1 MIMKRICA
9 LLLVLLMFT
18 VLPLTARATP
28 AVDLTKEGS
37 ITLTLKYKGEAIK
50 GGQFSC
56 VRVGEIIQAEDGN
69 YYFKNILDKTVY
81 KNGLP
86 AASTIVQQVSDN
98 RYFFREEMKLTVANK
113 DGTVKFSGRT
123 PGLYLILQDT
133 DIDGFYKM
141 NPFLVSLPYLK
152 DGKYEYDVDA
162 NVKHALGEGPPPTTQ
177 PLPEKLPQTGQLN
190 WPVPL
195 LAAAGLALVT
205 LGIFLCKD
213 KKDEYET

>member
-1 MIMKRICA
+1 MKRICS

-69 YYFKNILDKTVY
+69 YYLKNILDKTVY

-86 AASTIVQQVSDN
+86 AASTIAQQVSDN